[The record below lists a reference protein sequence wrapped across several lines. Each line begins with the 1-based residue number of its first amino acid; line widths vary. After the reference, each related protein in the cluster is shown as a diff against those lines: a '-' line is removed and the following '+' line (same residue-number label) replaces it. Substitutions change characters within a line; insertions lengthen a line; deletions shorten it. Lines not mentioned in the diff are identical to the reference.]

1 MKKLLFSLFALLIVS
16 VCLFAQQPSTFRSA
30 KESKKFI
37 GEFVTV
43 NENQPLPELSYSV
56 QVSKTKDGGTGT
68 FLKFEDD
75 TQPVAST
82 VLPKPTFTVYPNPVQ
97 SKTKVTVKNAER
109 FRVEIFNLIG
119 QRCGLLD
126 ADHKTSVEIDLSQ
139 YPAGLYLI
147 KCSSG
152 GEISTFKVVKEKE

>member
-1 MKKLLFSLFALLIVS
+1 MKKPFSLSVFLLLFSPIL
-16 VCLFAQQPSTFRSA
+16 AQQATTSRSA
-30 KESKKFI
+30 KELKKSV

-43 NENQPLPELSYSV
+43 NEHEVLPAHSYTV
-56 QVSKTKDGGTGT
+56 QISKTKDGGTGT

-75 TQPVAST
+75 TQPVTST

-97 SKTKVTVKNAER
+97 SKTKVTVKNAEQ

-119 QRCGLLD
+119 QRCGLLE
-126 ADHKTSVEIDLSQ
+126 ADHKTSVEIDLSL

-147 KCSSG
+147 KCSTG
-152 GEISTFKVVKEKE
+152 GEINTFKLVKEKE